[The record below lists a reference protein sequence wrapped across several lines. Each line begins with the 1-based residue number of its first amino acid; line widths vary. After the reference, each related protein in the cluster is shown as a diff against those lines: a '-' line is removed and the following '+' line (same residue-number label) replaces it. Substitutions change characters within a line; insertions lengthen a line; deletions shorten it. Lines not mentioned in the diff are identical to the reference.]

1 MAVSKSS
8 FNFQKADL
16 QRAEEHNSRTSK
28 ITYLLKHID
37 SNKVNENKRYMD
49 YDKFK
54 KLAIDSYKQK
64 HNQSMQKKQVDNL
77 FLEAVINLKEEHN
90 LKDIEKLFTE
100 LKKEFIGFELLDVS
114 IHRDEGV
121 FLDSPYPE
129 NELVYDS
136 INLKWYHDDLD
147 VTDEIIDYKPSK
159 DIFYNED
166 TKNWYLDKEFKIKAD
181 MSKLQ
186 LKMNYHAHTIFS
198 LYDLDTCKS
207 ARLSRTQMSLLQTKV
222 AEFLKMERGTV
233 WSKTKR
239 KNHFQIKEEHA
250 KVREQ
255 KIKKKA
261 SNNDLKEII
270 KQQRKEL
277 QKLGAKREE
286 HAKLEALHKSLK
298 IQLEDDNLSIEDIE
312 NIVSNASYFK
322 TEYEKLKIKIDE
334 IINENIELKESLKDV
349 KDEVEIYKQVI
360 KTLEADIEKLKNKST
375 MYLNLNAD
383 VSKELKQA
391 KFTLTS
397 LYNELEKSKE
407 SNKNLHSE
415 NRDLK
420 EYIQALEI
428 ENDKLRKENISL
440 YQTIDNMDENSHQNI
455 MSRIKQH
462 TNNYQSKAEPLEES
476 SNQNNTKRKFR
487 KK

>member
-37 SNKVNENKRYMD
+37 SNKVNENKRYME

-64 HNQSMQKKQVDNL
+64 HNQTMQKKQVDNL
-77 FLEAVINLKEEHN
+77 FLEAVINLKKEHN
-90 LKDIEKLFTE
+90 VEDIENLFKE
-100 LKKEFIGFELLDVS
+100 LKKEFTGFELLDVS
-114 IHRDEGV
+114 IHKDEGV
-121 FLDSPYPE
+121 FLDSQYPE
-129 NELVYDS
+129 NELIYDS
-136 INLKWYHDDLD
+136 INLKWYHNDLD

-166 TKNWYLDKEFKIKAD
+166 TKTWYLDKEFKIKAD
-181 MSKLQ
+181 MTKLQ
-186 LKMNYHAHTIFS
+186 LKMNYHVHTIFS
-198 LYDLDTCKS
+198 LYDLNTCKS
-207 ARLSRTQMSLLQTKV
+207 ARLNRTKMSLLQTKV
-222 AEFLKMERGTV
+222 AEFLNMERGTV

-239 KNHFQIKEEHA
+239 KNHWQIKEEHA

-261 SNNDLKEII
+261 SENDLKEII

-322 TEYEKLKIKIDE
+322 TEYEKLKIRIDE
-334 IINENIELKESLKDV
+334 IINENIDLKESLKDI

-360 KTLEADIEKLKNKST
+360 KTLEADIEELKNKSA

-397 LYNELEKSKE
+397 LYNELEKLKE

-420 EYIQALEI
+420 DYIQALEI

-440 YQTIDNMDENSHQNI
+440 HETINDMDENSHQNI
-455 MSRIKQH
+455 MNRIKQH
-462 TNNYQSKAEPLEES
+462 INNYQSKTEPLEES
-476 SNQNNTKRKFR
+476 SSQNNSKRKFR